1 MEPEGDIPRL
11 PSSTDATIL
20 ELQTSPEDVLMLLKQ
35 LNPNKSSG
43 PDTLPPRLLR
53 KFANELAEPVAT
65 IFNASL
71 ETGTVPADW
80 NTAIITGVYKKGSRK
95 DT

>member
-20 ELQTSPEDVLMLLKQ
+20 ELQTSPEEVLMLMKQ
-35 LNPNKSSG
+35 LNPNKSCG
-43 PDTLPPRLLR
+43 PDALPPRLLR
-53 KFANELAEPVAT
+53 KFADELAEPVAT

-71 ETGTVPADW
+71 ETGTVLADW